1 MPKSD
6 IDVQSLLT
14 RFVTGTFKI
23 CQDASCGK
31 SLAKPQPNFW
41 KLELNSLDSDNFY
54 SDNHHQI
61 RRSLLPIMTK
71 PVVKT

>member
-1 MPKSD
+1 
-6 IDVQSLLT
+6 VE
-14 RFVTGTFKI
+14 
-23 CQDASCGK
+23 K

-41 KLELNSLDSDNFY
+41 KLDVNSLDSDNFY